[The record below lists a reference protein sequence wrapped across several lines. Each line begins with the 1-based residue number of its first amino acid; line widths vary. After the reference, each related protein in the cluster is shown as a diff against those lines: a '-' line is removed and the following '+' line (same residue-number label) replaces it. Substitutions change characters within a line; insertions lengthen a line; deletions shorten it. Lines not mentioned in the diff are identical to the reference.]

1 MPPNGR
7 AASATPSSVTRPRRR
22 AAQTRGSNMK
32 IILNPVNADFEPIV
46 LTGTDEGSRQVVAV
60 AIEMLDGAFV
70 SLLKSHTS

>member
-1 MPPNGR
+1 
-7 AASATPSSVTRPRRR
+7 
-22 AAQTRGSNMK
+22 MK